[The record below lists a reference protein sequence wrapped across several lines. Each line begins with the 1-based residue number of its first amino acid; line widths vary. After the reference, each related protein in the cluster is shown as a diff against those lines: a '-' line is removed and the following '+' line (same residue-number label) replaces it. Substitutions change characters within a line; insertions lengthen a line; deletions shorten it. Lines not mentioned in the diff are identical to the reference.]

1 MMSTRDIL
9 RTARVNL
16 VATSALII
24 AMTTLFASPAI
35 AQNSDACQTEQQ
47 APDKMPSFKGG
58 DTKSFQ
64 IWASKRVKY
73 PSEATKKGIQGT
85 VRLSF
90 IVEKDGS
97 IGNIEVIESPDE
109 ALSKEAI
116 RVVEKSSKKW
126 TPAEK
131 DGEKVR
137 CRYRVPIGFFLP
149 Y

>member
-1 MMSTRDIL
+1 MG
-9 RTARVNL
+9 V
-16 VATSALII
+16 
-24 AMTTLFASPAI
+24 
-35 AQNSDACQTEQQ
+35 
-47 APDKMPSFKGG
+47 
-58 DTKSFQ
+58 
-64 IWASKRVKY
+64 
-73 PSEATKKGIQGT
+73 QGT

-97 IGNIEVIESPDE
+97 IGNIEVIESPHE

-131 DGEKVR
+131 GGEKVR
-137 CRYRVPIGFFLP
+137 CKYRVPIGFFLP